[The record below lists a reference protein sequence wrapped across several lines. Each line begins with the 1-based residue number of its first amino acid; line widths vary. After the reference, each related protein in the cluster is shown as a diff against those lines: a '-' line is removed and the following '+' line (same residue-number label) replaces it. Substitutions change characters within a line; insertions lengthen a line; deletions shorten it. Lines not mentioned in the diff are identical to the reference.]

1 LKQALNKGKT
11 STPQVS
17 IDASPSIASD
27 GSLTDTEL
35 GLLQQDNVPWIFS
48 PSSINK
54 LINFFNY
61 FSLWML
67 SIKLR
72 IQMAG
77 AHMRIQLLIP
87 ISTMRKVKNVE
98 SFWKGIGKNYFKS
111 KLLLNVF

>member
-35 GLLQQDNVPWIFS
+35 GLLQQDNVKFIFPPLS
-48 PSSINK
+48 TNK
-54 LINFFNY
+54 LINLPDY
-61 FSLWML
+61 FSLWMP

-72 IQMAG
+72 IQIAG
-77 AHMRIQLLIP
+77 AHMRIPLLIP
-87 ISTMRKVKNVE
+87 ISTTRKVKNVE
-98 SFWKGIGKNYFKS
+98 SFWKGIGK
-111 KLLLNVF
+111 L